1 MTINQPSPSL
11 SEPKAETRSC
21 AETLHQLEESAGSAG
36 GPAPG
41 RGSLAPTTAQWESRF
56 AVQFEVAEAAL
67 SQLQIRFT
75 GLPQA
80 LLALANGSRAGPSQ
94 GDNWPPTIVAPSP
107 GLELLGT
114 RARAKG
120 STES

>member
-1 MTINQPSPSL
+1 MTIDQPSPSL
-11 SEPKAETRSC
+11 SEPKADTRSC
-21 AETLHQLEESAGSAG
+21 AETSHQLEESACSAG

-41 RGSLAPTTAQWESRF
+41 RGSLAQSVSCESRF
-56 AVQFEVAEAAL
+56 AVQFQVAEAAL
-67 SQLQIRFT
+67 SQLHTRST
-75 GLPQA
+75 GLLQA

-94 GDNWPPTIVAPSP
+94 GDSCPPMIVAPSP